1 MAQKTNN
8 HLTGIFERMQ
18 NRREFLRLFGQGL
31 GYGALASMLPA
42 CGGSSSGPEDE
53 NSPPPVSIAPPVIPR
68 ATPEYIALKRTSF
81 GPHRDSLAAIRTLG
95 IDAYLEQ
102 QLDHLS
108 LDDTALEA
116 EIALRFPLTLQSPA
130 QLVAGFPDNIFTVAS
145 QMTAATQYRQ
155 MFSPRQLF
163 EIMVE
168 FWSDHFNIQ
177 LVNGLGPTLKP
188 EDDRLVVR
196 QHALGKFSDLL
207 HASAKSP
214 SMLFY
219 LDNFLNQAVAPNE
232 NYARELMEL
241 HTLGVDGGYT
251 ETDVKEVARCFT
263 GWTFRFPG
271 DPGGNYGEFVFVN
284 AIHDSG
290 VKTVLGN
297 PIVAGGQ
304 GDGEAVLDIL
314 AAHPSTATFIATK
327 LCRRFIGDSPAQ
339 ADIDAVATA
348 FRLSDGDIK
357 TTLRALFA
365 SDGFRNSADIK
376 FTRPSEHLAALVR
389 ALAPDTGFPPDNG
402 QFWFFAQSIMGQLP
416 FYWPTPDGYP
426 DEQSYWAS
434 TGGLLNRWRLSF
446 LSFAGLIPGLDVIQI
461 DYPAMLAGADTINTV
476 VDAITDA
483 VLMRPLADEDRATIV
498 AWLEG
503 ELGVAADDILPVTV
517 PEQASALA
525 AAVLVSSAYFLLR

>member
-1 MAQKTNN
+1 MAPKTNH
-8 HLTGIFERMQ
+8 HLNGILERMQ
-18 NRREFLRLFGQGL
+18 NRREFLQLFGKGL
-31 GYGALASMLPA
+31 GYGALATMLPA
-42 CGGSSSGPEDE
+42 CGDGSSGSDDE
-53 NSPPPVSIAPPVIPR
+53 ASLPSLPLSPSIPQAS
-68 ATPEYIALKRTSF
+68 PEYNVLKRTSF
-81 GPHRDSLAAIRTLG
+81 GPHRDSLAAIRALG
-95 IDAYLEQ
+95 IDAFLDQ
-102 QLDHLS
+102 QLNYLS
-108 LDDTALEA
+108 LDDTALET
-116 EIALRFPLTLQSPA
+116 EIALRFPLTLQSPD
-130 QLVAGFPDNIFTVAS
+130 QLIGGFPDNIFSVATQS
-145 QMTAATQYRQ
+145 VAATQYRQ
-155 MFSPRQLF
+155 MFSQRQLY
-163 EIMVE
+163 EVMVE

-188 EDDRLVVR
+188 EDDLLVIR

-207 HASAKSP
+207 QASAKSP

-219 LDNFLNQAVAPNE
+219 LDNFFNQAVAPNE

-271 DPGGNYGEFVFVN
+271 DPGGPYGEFVFVD
-284 AIHDSG
+284 AIHDNG
-290 VKTVLGN
+290 AKTVLGI
-297 PIVAGGQ
+297 PITAGGQ

-314 AAHPSTATFIATK
+314 AAHPSTAVFIATK
-327 LCRRFIGDSPAQ
+327 LCRRFISDSPAQ
-339 ADIDAVATA
+339 ADIDAVAAA
-348 FRLSDGDIK
+348 FSASDGDIE

-365 SDGFRNSADIK
+365 SDGFGDSADLK

-389 ALAPDTGFPPDNG
+389 ALAPDTDFPPDDG
-402 QFWFFAQSIMGQLP
+402 EFWFFAQSIMGQLP

-446 LSFAGLIPGLDVIQI
+446 LSFAGLIPGLDVIEI
-461 DYPAMLAGADTINTV
+461 DYTPMLAGADTIDTV

-483 VLMRPLADEDRATIV
+483 VLMRPLADEDRASIV
-498 AWLEG
+498 TWLEG
-503 ELGVAADDILPVTV
+503 ELGVAADDTLPPTV
-517 PEQASALA
+517 PEQTSALA